1 MGIGGGTILVPIL
14 IYFFHTAQITAQG
27 VIMTI
32 FLPTAAIALYT
43 HYKNGYLR
51 IDIASYLALGA
62 LIGAIIGAILANN
75 LSNTFLSKIFGI
87 FLLISALAQLLHQN
101 HPKAK

>member
-14 IYFFHTAQITAQG
+14 VYFFHIAQITAQG

-51 IDIASYLALGA
+51 LNIAIYLALGA
-62 LIGAIIGAILANN
+62 LLGAIIGAFLANN

-87 FLLISALAQLLHQN
+87 FLITSGLEQLLHKTHTKQ
-101 HPKAK
+101 K